1 MRVYKGKKS
10 YLSAALKAALPVMI
24 GLSAVFP
31 AGVSA
36 APKALDVIG
45 IARVFGDGEKVS
57 EAAVLYSEPIDP
69 ATVDAADFEVAG
81 KKIEAVS
88 VNSIPAMTTRKLAG
102 KYVVLKFKQE
112 NTVSM
117 NPLGKKPPRRGGNG
131 DPGSGKTISHSDR
144 VAPDLSIAVQQ
155 VGTVENTKGEA
166 APVMT
171 EPLSSSRTLEPD
183 LSRFTQQVYT
193 DPKTGT
199 QLPYNLFLPKNYD
212 PSKKYPLVYFGVD
225 MSGNNNDLTT
235 PLYQGNG
242 AIVWTE
248 PEFQRKH
255 PCIVVAPQYTDSLV
269 NKLGM
274 MTTDDNVWT
283 PGLELVKDF
292 LYDMLDTYSVD
303 KDRVYGTGQSQG
315 GMANIAISDRYPDL
329 FAAQY
334 LVACQWNTNEMM
346 ALKDKKLWIT
356 VCEGDTKA
364 FPGMNAATSMWEKA
378 GTKVARN
385 TEFWDSTASPAVLDK
400 KVDAMIRE
408 GAPINYTVFKGGNH
422 MYTWS
427 FAYQIPEIR
436 EWIFAQ
442 HK

>member
-1 MRVYKGKKS
+1 MMRKEQRRTHLGAV
-10 YLSAALKAALPVMI
+10 LKLALPVMI
-24 GLSAVFP
+24 GLSAIFP
-31 AGVSA
+31 SGVSA
-36 APKALDVIG
+36 SPEALDVIG

-57 EAAVLYSEPIDP
+57 EAAVLYSDPIDS
-69 ATVDAADFEVAG
+69 ATVDAADFEVTG

-88 VNSIPAMTTRKLAG
+88 VNTVPAMTTRKIPG
-102 KYVVLKFKQE
+102 KYVVLTFKQE

-117 NPLGKKPPRRGGNG
+117 NPLGKKPPRRGG
-131 DPGSGKTISHSDR
+131 DPGSGKSIFHSDR
-144 VAPDLSIAVQQ
+144 VAPDLTIAVRQ
-155 VGTVENTKGEA
+155 VGSVENTKGEA
-166 APVMT
+166 APVMSGA
-171 EPLSSSRTLEPD
+171 LRSSRTLEPD

-193 DPKTGT
+193 DPKTGI
-199 QLPYNLFLPKNYD
+199 QLPYNLFLPKDYD

-242 AIVWTE
+242 AIVWTD
-248 PEFQRKH
+248 PEFQKKH

-283 PGLELVKDF
+283 PGLELVKNF
-292 LYDMLDTYSVD
+292 LYAMLDTYSVD
-303 KDRVYGTGQSQG
+303 KNRVYGTGQSQG
-315 GMANIAISDRYPDL
+315 GMTNIAISDRYPDL

-334 LVACQWNTNEMM
+334 LVACQWNTDEMM

-364 FPGMNAATSMWEKA
+364 FPGMNEATSMWENA
-378 GTKVARN
+378 GTQVARN
-385 TEFWDSTASPAVLDK
+385 TEYWDSTASPEELDQK
-400 KVDAMIRE
+400 ADELIRE

-427 FAYQIPEIR
+427 FAYQIPAIR